1 MSKQGAKFKRLFF
14 DIETSPNLVFSW
26 RVGNKINIDYNSIVN
41 ERAIICICWKWEGE
55 SKVYSLSWDKGNDK
69 KMIQEFAKVMNEAN
83 EIVGH
88 NSDNFDVKWVRTR
101 CLKYGIPMIPDF
113 QSIDTL
119 KLSREGFNFNSNKL
133 DYISKF
139 LGIGKKNP
147 TGFSLWRDIVLKND
161 AKAMKI
167 MIGYCKNDV
176 VLLEEVFQKLN
187 PYVKVKSNKAVL
199 AGLSKVHCPECTG
212 SHCISNGIRISAAGT
227 INRRLHC
234 QDCGKYHSL
243 PEKQYQ
249 KLINAK

>member
-1 MSKQGAKFKRLFF
+1 MSKVAKFKRLFF

-41 ERAIICICWKWEGE
+41 ERAIICICWKFEGE
-55 SKVYSLSWDKGNDK
+55 SKVHSLSWDKGNDK
-69 KMIQEFAKVMNEAN
+69 KMIQEFAKVMNTAD

-139 LGIGKKNP
+139 LGIGKKNA
-147 TGFSLWRDIVLKND
+147 TGFGLWRDIVLNNSS
-161 AKAMKI
+161 KAMKV
-167 MIGYCKNDV
+167 MVEYCKNDV
-176 VLLEEVFQKLN
+176 VLLEDVFKRLN
-187 PYVKVKSNKAVL
+187 PYVKAKVHRAML
-199 AGLSKVHCPECTG
+199 DGGLRIHCPECSGT
-212 SHCISNGIRISAAGT
+212 HCISNGIRVTAAGT
-227 INRRLHC
+227 ANRRLHC
-234 QDCGKYHSL
+234 QDCGKYHSM
-243 PEKQYQ
+243 PDKQYL
-249 KLINAK
+249 KLTK